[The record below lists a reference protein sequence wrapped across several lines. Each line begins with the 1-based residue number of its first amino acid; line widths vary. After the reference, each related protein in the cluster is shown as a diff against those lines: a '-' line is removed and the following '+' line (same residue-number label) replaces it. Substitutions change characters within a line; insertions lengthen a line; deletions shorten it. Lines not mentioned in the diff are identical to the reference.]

1 MKKTK
6 VLIYPC
12 GAENALEVYA
22 AIRHSVHIEICA
34 ASSKTDHSKLI
45 YDTEIH
51 KLPNVNEDHF
61 VEEVNKLIEKEQ
73 IHFIFPTH
81 DTVALYL
88 AKFRD
93 LIAAKI
99 ITSDYAT
106 NKICRYKLET
116 FKFFSTEDFIPHVY
130 NDNLNAISHFPI
142 FAKPNVGEGAKGV
155 CKIDSNEELQTIL
168 NKNKD
173 LIFVEY
179 LPGKE
184 YTIDC
189 FTDRFGTL
197 KFAGVRERV
206 QIQMG
211 ISFHNREVKLSEE
224 FQNIAIT
231 INQKL
236 SFRGLWFFQLK
247 EDSKGNLKL
256 LEISTRVAGSMGF
269 FRQKGINLP
278 LLSVFDAMDMNI
290 EINANNF
297 EIEMF
302 RSTINRYD
310 LNINYDNVY
319 IDFDDTLIINN
330 KVNTTL
336 IMFIYQA
343 IANGKKVYL
352 ITKHIYDIYETL
364 KKFKICSDIFTEI
377 ILLKMEDK
385 KSWSIKP
392 EKAIFIDNWYA
403 ERKEV
408 SKLFGIPV
416 FDVDVIDC
424 LIKK

>member
-1 MKKTK
+1 
-6 VLIYPC
+6 
-12 GAENALEVYA
+12 
-22 AIRHSVHIEICA
+22 
-34 ASSKTDHSKLI
+34 
-45 YDTEIH
+45 
-51 KLPNVNEDHF
+51 
-61 VEEVNKLIEKEQ
+61 
-73 IHFIFPTH
+73 
-81 DTVALYL
+81 
-88 AKFRD
+88 
-93 LIAAKI
+93 
-99 ITSDYAT
+99 
-106 NKICRYKLET
+106 
-116 FKFFSTEDFIPHVY
+116 
-130 NDNLNAISHFPI
+130 
-142 FAKPNVGEGAKGV
+142 
-155 CKIDSNEELQTIL
+155 
-168 NKNKD
+168 
-173 LIFVEY
+173 
-179 LPGKE
+179 
-184 YTIDC
+184 
-189 FTDRFGTL
+189 
-197 KFAGVRERV
+197 
-206 QIQMG
+206 
-211 ISFHNREVKLSEE
+211 
-224 FQNIAIT
+224 
-231 INQKL
+231 
-236 SFRGLWFFQLK
+236 LK

>member
-22 AIRHSVHIEICA
+22 AIRHSVHLEICA

-51 KLPNVNEDHF
+51 KLPNVQEDNF
-61 VEEVNKLIEKEQ
+61 VEEVNKLVELEK

-99 ITSDYAT
+99 ITSDYTT

-116 FKFFSTEDFIPHVY
+116 FKFLSTEEFIPHVY

-155 CKIDSNEELQTIL
+155 CKIDSYEALHTISE
-168 NKNKD
+168 KNKD

-197 KFAGVRERV
+197 KFAGVRERI

-211 ISFHNREVKLSEE
+211 ISFHNREVQLSEE

-269 FRQKGINLP
+269 FRQKGVNLP
-278 LLSVFDAMDMNI
+278 LLSIFDAMDMDI
-290 EINANNF
+290 EINANSF

-310 LNINYDNVY
+310 LSIDYDNIY

-343 IANGKKVYL
+343 ISHGKKIYL

-364 KKFKICSDIFTEI
+364 KKFKICPDLFTQI
-377 ILLKMEDK
+377 ILLKAEDK
-385 KSWSIKP
+385 KSSYIKP
-392 EKAIFIDNWYA
+392 EKAIFIDNWYV

-416 FDVDVIDC
+416 FDVDVVDC